1 MKLTGLYT
9 FLERNPRLS
18 ILILPLCI
26 NFVKKEGHFLETFL
40 VILLVFLLDFLFQ
53 KINNGLKFIFY
64 FLIFITIYTL
74 EFYYDTQFIL
84 HDNTR
89 VVYFLIGFSL
99 FFFPV
104 IGIFFYF
111 KRYNV
116 LNSFLLIFSIT
127 ILATFSYF
135 DSENKSKEILK
146 ELKYSSS
153 QKNYFVEKDTTP
165 LILIILDELISYD
178 ELYRI
183 TKDSTLSYKF
193 SDKLSQLGYIP
204 NNRILTESQRSIY
217 SMSSLFNFNLHE
229 NSKGLDSLEKL
240 NGVENLNQL
249 KFQQL
254 IKESLLI
261 NKLNSKNIKSISYGL
276 TEFGDNNQFSNI
288 WKMHKNDSFS
298 FHYTTMML
306 LSKTLFS
313 KWFFGMV
320 PRDFKINKFRSDVF
334 NKLLSENFKPN
345 TFYYYHFLAPHEPF
359 TWAKE
364 YIKVDTSEDPEK
376 YFQDY
381 LNYLNFIEIKIYEVV
396 KDNKFKNCRI
406 IISGD
411 HGLRN
416 SKGNANYTSAFFY
429 GFDNA
434 NIEKVQDLGYLI
446 NESY

>member
-1 MKLTGLYT
+1 M
-9 FLERNPRLS
+9 
-18 ILILPLCI
+18 
-26 NFVKKEGHFLETFL
+26 
-40 VILLVFLLDFLFQ
+40 
-53 KINNGLKFIFY
+53 
-64 FLIFITIYTL
+64 
-74 EFYYDTQFIL
+74 
-84 HDNTR
+84 
-89 VVYFLIGFSL
+89 
-99 FFFPV
+99 
-104 IGIFFYF
+104 
-111 KRYNV
+111 
-116 LNSFLLIFSIT
+116 
-127 ILATFSYF
+127 
-135 DSENKSKEILK
+135 K

-313 KWFFGMV
+313 MLQ
-320 PRDFKINKFRSDVF
+320 
-334 NKLLSENFKPN
+334 KLK
-345 TFYYYHFLAPHEPF
+345 
-359 TWAKE
+359 
-364 YIKVDTSEDPEK
+364 
-376 YFQDY
+376 
-381 LNYLNFIEIKIYEVV
+381 
-396 KDNKFKNCRI
+396 RM
-406 IISGD
+406 
-411 HGLRN
+411 
-416 SKGNANYTSAFFY
+416 
-429 GFDNA
+429 
-434 NIEKVQDLGYLI
+434 
-446 NESY
+446 

>member
-345 TFYYYHFLAPHEPF
+345 TFYYYHLVRDDGSHNFCNTIFIFQSYYYAPPPPRGVEYTDQQRGWLSCPRF
-359 TWAKE
+359 SKNKE
-364 YIKVDTSEDPEK
+364 TTGCFSLS
-376 YFQDY
+376 
-381 LNYLNFIEIKIYEVV
+381 LNDFSPVSLH
-396 KDNKFKNCRI
+396 
-406 IISGD
+406 S
-411 HGLRN
+411 L
-416 SKGNANYTSAFFY
+416 
-429 GFDNA
+429 
-434 NIEKVQDLGYLI
+434 
-446 NESY
+446 